1 MQGIHFAASDEQR
14 SLLGLTS
21 KHNATNLDGAKTTYA
36 ETQENWANAR
46 KWKLNQLKKIHLL
59 TGAKNQTIF
68 NLPKYRFL
76 MKSSPLKTKY
86 NQQLAVLV

>member
-36 ETQENWANAR
+36 ETQEN
-46 KWKLNQLKKIHLL
+46 
-59 TGAKNQTIF
+59 
-68 NLPKYRFL
+68 
-76 MKSSPLKTKY
+76 
-86 NQQLAVLV
+86 